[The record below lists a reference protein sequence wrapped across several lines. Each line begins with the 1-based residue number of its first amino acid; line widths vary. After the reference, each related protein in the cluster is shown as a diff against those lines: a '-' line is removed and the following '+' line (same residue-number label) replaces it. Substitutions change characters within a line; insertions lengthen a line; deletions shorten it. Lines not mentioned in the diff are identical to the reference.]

1 MTHRVYCERL
11 ELPTVE
17 VEDAEAHHLLHVLRI
32 RTGDEVELF
41 DGCGHVASGR
51 VLEMTRR
58 SVTIEITR
66 QWMDETQPSGIVV
79 AVSPPKGDRL
89 KWMIE
94 KLTELGVDRI
104 ILLQTQR
111 TIVTPG
117 ETRVDK
123 LKANVVAACKQCRRN
138 RLLDI
143 QSLTPLPELLAECA
157 RENRGSLFVA
167 HPAAEEPLMAFAENR
182 QPSESQLKPPGIL
195 LIGPEG
201 GFTEDEISLCIGA
214 GAVQVAWPNT
224 ILRIETAAMAFSSA
238 MLFSTVRSGTTA
250 RP

>member
-11 ELPTVE
+11 ESPTVD

-32 RTGDEVELF
+32 RVGAEVELF
-41 DGCGHVASGR
+41 DGCGQVASGQ
-51 VLEMTRR
+51 VIETTRR
-58 SVTIEITR
+58 SVTVQITR
-66 QWMDETQPSGIVV
+66 RWTDDTQQSGLTV

-94 KLTELGVDRI
+94 KLTELGVDRL

-111 TIVTPG
+111 TVVTPG
-117 ETRVDK
+117 EDRVDK
-123 LKANVVAACKQCRRN
+123 LKASVVAACKQSRRN

-143 QSLTPLPELLAECA
+143 QPLTPLTEVLLDCV
-157 RENRGSLFVA
+157 RENRGKLFLA
-167 HPAAEEPLMAFAENR
+167 HPAAEEPATASRENR
-182 QPSESQLKPPGIL
+182 PPSEHQLRPPGIL

-201 GFTEDEISLCIGA
+201 GFTEDEVSLCIGN

-224 ILRIETAAMAFSSA
+224 ILRIETAALAFSSA
-238 MLFSTVRSGTTA
+238 IVFSNAAVSG
-250 RP
+250 RR